1 MKLPLL
7 AAVAGLALAA
17 VAAQAQNQPLAQPET
32 PSQSQYETQHKI
44 AIYLNPVVS
53 RITNPAD
60 TGVFAFLGP
69 GTTSRIFSGFDL
81 GGYDDFLHSP
91 SSDIGV
97 DMRGIF
103 LRGNGA
109 HLNSFLIGP
118 RFVFKPQSKLKPYV
132 EGLIGVARSR
142 PATNPRGLSSFQ
154 YGILGGADYS
164 FSSHVDFRMIEVG
177 YSAAQTIG
185 SGVFTGNGGSNIL
198 TSKMINFSTGL
209 VFRFK

>member
-7 AAVAGLALAA
+7 AVVAGLAFAA
-17 VAAQAQNQPLAQPET
+17 VAVQAQNQPLAQPET
-32 PSQSQYETQHKI
+32 QSQYETQHKV
-44 AIYLNPVVS
+44 AIYLNPVFS
-53 RITNPAD
+53 RISNPAD

-69 GTTSRIFSGFDL
+69 GTTSRMFYGWDL
-81 GGYDDFLHSP
+81 GSYDDFLHSH

-97 DMRGIF
+97 DVRGSF

-109 HLNSFLIGP
+109 HLNSFLVGP
-118 RFVFKPQSKLKPYV
+118 RFVFKPQAKLKPYV

-142 PATNPRGLSSFQ
+142 AATNPRGLSSFQ
-154 YGILGGADYS
+154 YGVLGGADYS
-164 FSSHVDFRMIEVG
+164 FSPHVDFRMVEIG
-177 YSAAQTIG
+177 YNAAQTIG

-198 TSKMINFSTGL
+198 TSKMINISTGL

>member
-1 MKLPLL
+1 MKLLLL
-7 AAVAGLALAA
+7 AAVAGLALSAS
-17 VAAQAQNQPLAQPET
+17 AAQAQNQPLAQPDT
-32 PSQSQYETQHKI
+32 PSQSEYQTQNKV
-44 AIYLNPVVS
+44 AIYLNPIFSRVS
-53 RITNPAD
+53 NPAD

-91 SSDIGV
+91 SSSIGV
-97 DMRGIF
+97 DLRGSF

-109 HLNSFLIGP
+109 HLSSFLIGP

-132 EGLIGVARSR
+132 EAQIGVARSR
-142 PATNPRGLSSFQ
+142 AATNPRGLSSFQ
-154 YGILGGADYS
+154 YGVLGGADYS
-164 FSSHVDFRMIEVG
+164 FSSHVDFRVFEVG

>member
-7 AAVAGLALAA
+7 AAVAGLVMATTG
-17 VAAQAQNQPLAQPET
+17 VAQAQYQTKHQVGV
-32 PSQSQYETQHKI
+32 
-44 AIYLNPVVS
+44 YLNPIVS
-53 RITNPAD
+53 RISNPAD

-69 GTTSRIFSGFDL
+69 NTTSRIFAGFDI
-81 GGYDDFLHSP
+81 GGYDDFSHS
-91 SSDIGV
+91 SSNDVGIDV
-97 DMRGIF
+97 RGSF

-109 HLNSFLIGP
+109 HLNSFLVGP
-118 RFVFKPQSKLKPYV
+118 RIVFKPTSNLKPYV

-142 PATNPRGLSSFQ
+142 PATNPRGLSAFQ
-154 YGILGGADYS
+154 YGIVGGADYS
-164 FSSHVDFRMIEVG
+164 FSSHVDFRVIEVG

-185 SGVFTGNGGSNIL
+185 SGVFTGNGGSGIN

>member
-32 PSQSQYETQHKI
+32 TSQSQYETQHKI

-53 RITNPAD
+53 RISNPAD

-69 GTTSRIFSGFDL
+69 GTTSRIFAGFDL

-97 DMRGIF
+97 DMRGSF

-118 RFVFKPQSKLKPYV
+118 RVVFKPQSKLKPYV

-154 YGILGGADYS
+154 YEILGGADYS

>member
-1 MKLPLL
+1 MRFSLL

-17 VAAQAQNQPLAQPET
+17 ATAQAQNQPLAQPEVT
-32 PSQSQYETQHKI
+32 SQSQYQTEHKV
-44 AIYLNPVVS
+44 AIYLNPIFSHVS
-53 RITNPAD
+53 NPAD

-69 GTTSRIFSGFDL
+69 GTTSRMFYGFDL
-81 GGYDDFLHSP
+81 GAYDDFLHSQ
-91 SSDIGV
+91 SNDIGV
-97 DMRGIF
+97 DLRGSF

-118 RFVFKPQSKLKPYV
+118 RVVFKPQSKLKPYI

-154 YGILGGADYS
+154 FEVLGGADYS
-164 FSSHVDFRMIEVG
+164 FSPHVDFRMVEFG

-185 SGVFTGNGGSNIL
+185 SGVFTGNGGSRIL
-198 TSKMINFSTGL
+198 TSKMVNVSTGL